1 MQKTALVTGGAGFIG
16 SHLCG
21 KLIARDFKVICLDN
35 LSTGCEENLSQ
46 LKGNPNFT
54 FIKGDI
60 QNDTDILNPIKK
72 ADIIYHLAAIVGVEN
87 VIKNPIEDMEVNYE
101 GSKKIIETAFKY
113 GKKKIVFTS
122 SSEVYGKNKNVPL
135 AEDTSDEV
143 FGLTSIPR
151 WIYGHS
157 KALVEH
163 LLFYYSQKGLPMTI
177 VRYFNC
183 YGPRGINNK
192 YANVIPLF
200 IQKAL
205 NGEDLPIFSDGNQSR
220 CFCFVDDT
228 VEGTIRAGELALN
241 EVINIG
247 SNDEMSINNLARK
260 IIHLTDSKSGINY
273 VNPENYYGEKFEE
286 ALKRTPD
293 IKKAKKL
300 LNWEPAVSLE
310 EGLTKTI
317 DWTKKQNTH

>member
-16 SHLCG
+16 SHLCER
-21 KLIARDFKVICLDN
+21 LIAQNFRVICLDN
-35 LSTGCEENLSQ
+35 LSTGRKENLDK
-46 LKGNPNFT
+46 LKNNPNFT
-54 FIKGDI
+54 FIKGDVRN
-60 QNDTDILNPIKK
+60 QKDILDPIKK
-72 ADIIYHLAAIVGVEN
+72 ADIIYHLAAVVGVEN

-101 GSKKIIETAFKY
+101 GSKNIIETAFKN
-113 GKKKIVFTS
+113 GEKKIVFTS
-122 SSEVYGKNKNVPL
+122 SSEVYGKNTDVPL
-135 AEDTSDEV
+135 SEDTTDEV
-143 FGLTSIPR
+143 FGSTSIPR

-163 LLFYYSQKGLPMTI
+163 LLFCYSQKGLPMAI

-183 YGPRGINNK
+183 YGPKGINNK

-205 NGEDLPIFSDGNQSR
+205 TGQDIPVFNNGSQSR

-228 VEGTIRAGELALN
+228 VEGTIRTGESVLN
-241 EVINIG
+241 EIINIG
-247 SNDEMSINNLARK
+247 SNNEISINNLAKEIILLTNSKSK
-260 IIHLTDSKSGINY
+260 IIYID
-273 VNPENYYGEKFEE
+273 PEKHYGEKFEE

-293 IKKAKKL
+293 IKKAKNIL
-300 LNWEPAVSLE
+300 DWQPTVSLK

-317 DWTKKQNTH
+317 GWTKEQIKI